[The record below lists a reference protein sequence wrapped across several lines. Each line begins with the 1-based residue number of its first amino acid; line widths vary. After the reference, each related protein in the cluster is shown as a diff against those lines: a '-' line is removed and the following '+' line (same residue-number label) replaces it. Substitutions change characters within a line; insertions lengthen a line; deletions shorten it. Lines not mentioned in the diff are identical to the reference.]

1 MAKQG
6 FGKQCE
12 RPESEQGDV
21 NTTPARQR
29 YWERNLSG
37 EARNWFEEDARYFLH
52 QSLSTPVL
60 NVIARAR
67 PGVDV
72 QHRPFHL
79 VVSDFSGIV
88 NQSYED
94 PGFVDR

>member
-6 FGKQCE
+6 FGKPGGRLE
-12 RPESEQGDV
+12 AEQGDI

-37 EARNWFEEDARYFLH
+37 EARDWFEADARYFLH

-60 NVIARAR
+60 NVISRA
-67 PGVDV
+67 
-72 QHRPFHL
+72 QE
-79 VVSDFSGIV
+79 SISKT
-88 NQSYED
+88 
-94 PGFVDR
+94 